1 MHLDAGAQD
10 IVRICQP
17 QFPLAPAEQLGEDD
31 AVIIVDLA
39 ETFNKNFP
47 HLHGQIPNEPEQL
60 LLGGLHV
67 PHLGAEE
74 FIALADL
81 AIFLDG
87 VHIDAAEGAN
97 PVFEL
102 GQAAGGRGHVLGRAG
117 TVASAS
123 LRVSS
128 YSSYRRRTTSSA
140 SRDAAAHF
148 SSIRRP
154 RAPPSP
160 VRRPY
165 PRLLAQ

>member
-1 MHLDAGAQD
+1 MQRVLLQE
-10 IVRICQP
+10 P
-17 QFPLAPAEQLGEDD
+17 ELGEDD

-102 GQAAGGRGHVLGRAG
+102 GQAAGGRGHVLGRPDRGLRLAAG
-117 TVASAS
+117 ELVFLVQAADHVVR
-123 LRVSS
+123 LPG
-128 YSSYRRRTTSSA
+128 RRRTFFLDTGGLE
-140 SRDAAAHF
+140 
-148 SSIRRP
+148 P
-154 RAPPSP
+154 RLLPF
-160 VRRPY
+160 VGLI